1 MRTNVSFFLQEARRE
16 EGTMAK
22 KITILAD
29 VQLETTQA
37 LNKYDRLQKEI
48 KKQGIEAPIQISRN
62 QAALSETIRR
72 LKKELADLGDE
83 ESFDSK
89 KWEQSVKII
98 AKMKEASAELTTSF
112 KDLAK
117 ADPNKLISSSLKK
130 QFDRMQLLTK
140 NLSLARKNIQEKG
153 MDSGI
158 KKDLKTAEA
167 NYQTLKE
174 EVAQKEK
181 RLEELKKTLRYEEG
195 KPLSFEK
202 ARTKA
207 GKPFADTPQ
216 NRGKFEK
223 AANELKDILQKQ
235 TELETA
241 SERIVTLREQA
252 AKNLDRDIE
261 NQKKWSEELSRLFKN
276 HGLDYSP
283 EEITLM
289 DPNQLKILQQELEG
303 VKETQIAE
311 YMKQLSFETDEFQ
324 ETLRKAQVIGKEELI
339 STRKAE
345 DAQRSIDRLKDK
357 LTNLL
362 SVAAVM
368 RTIKTLFRGTTQV
381 VKELD
386 SVMSETA
393 VVTDFSISDMWEK
406 LPEYIHHANRLGV
419 AVKEVY
425 AATTLLYQQGLN
437 TNQAFGIGVET
448 MKMARIAGLDA
459 AKATDLLTSAVRGFQ
474 MELDEKSATRIVD
487 VYANLAAKS
496 ASNVQELSTAM
507 SKVAALAHSTGLTFE
522 TTTALLAQGIETTR
536 EPAESIGT
544 ALKTVVARFAELKKP
559 LEEIG
564 EVDGELVD
572 ANRVEG
578 ALRTVG
584 IALRDSSGQF
594 RDLDSVMKEISAKW
608 DNMTIMQQRYIATM
622 AAGSRQQSRFIA
634 MMADNARF
642 QELYGYALDSSG
654 TANLQFEKTLE
665 SLDAKMAKLKN
676 AWDEFRLGILNSTFI
691 KTGVD
696 LLTKLLTTINK
707 LTKGSNQLVSAF
719 TKVGLVFGAGL
730 GAKKLINPIFA
741 GLAKTFGTK
750 GEEMGNV
757 FTAGLFKSLTKSS
770 FVSSFGEIGT
780 SAEGID
786 LIKGMYKEAISGL
799 GTDFQLELATVMDS
813 DKFAELMSVA
823 TISEQK
829 QGLEFITNKIKSNDL
844 TLEAIKNEELFTNL
858 TQRRIAIENDGFLQ
872 SIGRKIIQ
880 RRELKKL
887 TAART
892 DETVA
897 TLRQQ
902 AAQEAATATTTKA
915 TLTTLGYVAA
925 IAAAIIALVAL
936 FKYLESLSLTAQL
949 ERAKEKAETLKT
961 ALEAAKETLSN
972 FENETQ
978 KLRDLKDE
986 LGELTQGTKEWGDK
1000 LLEIN
1005 EQVQELI
1012 TQFPELAKFL
1022 SYDTGTGQ
1030 WSLSAQGISEARD
1043 QLKNTKG
1050 ITGYAAQLAEA
1061 HVSEISK
1068 ALDIESIRKNYTRQT
1083 AASYNPR
1090 TRSFTSN
1097 TDYTFEK
1104 FIEAIDKGK
1113 NIEELAIRI
1122 GEDMKMSRD
1131 EALRIFGGIGTQYKR
1146 ATTSDENV
1154 HTRIGVT
1161 SLLEDKFEPVVIDAL
1176 AKFEATATSPETAET
1191 EIKKLSEGYTNYSVE
1206 QLKEQLKSRGVAED
1220 TIESLGNKL
1229 KDLKDYVARLDYAEK
1244 VQEELTDMGNAI
1256 VGYPK
1261 EDQAKILRFLS
1272 GDLLQDDVID
1282 GLDENFKAILEKII
1296 PNPER
1301 LNALISQFES
1311 KADIFDEFK
1320 DWEKGSSFTISVLE
1334 ALKKSFETLA
1344 IQGIDTNAAKELVTS
1359 FLETGSDLTIQEQN
1373 KLAKSFAKI
1382 DFTKPLR
1389 LEDLKGAISGAG
1401 LSLDRFSYDSLAL
1414 LEQQINRL
1422 TGAVKRVNLDDLT
1435 AQIKKLQP
1443 IISSIKKGDHEGA
1456 FSQAEYEAITNANPD
1471 LLKDFWPDA
1480 EGNFIYVGD
1489 SLLTL
1494 AKVLDKA
1501 IEEDSQLGKKQ
1512 ASEIIT
1518 TVDKYDSEST
1528 SDIVL
1533 LNRIQN
1539 AGQSG
1544 IFGIEGFS
1552 QKTNFWNDDGSINE
1566 ELVSALAAEVRN
1578 AGFQAQQEYD
1588 RFSAA
1593 EVSQIAQRMSP
1604 NEIGAQLE
1612 AYATQEAP
1620 LSVEDQ
1626 EQVENLQKALNFLKI
1641 EYGATTDEIER
1652 YAVELRT
1659 LGYTQLDL
1667 SDKAKQ
1673 AAILNRQLFKTFEDS
1688 SGAIKE
1694 YLGDIENLKKG
1705 TDAYEV
1711 TLKNLAA
1718 ALDISPDNHFLDSVH
1733 VLNLMNE
1740 AAGGSL
1746 DSLLSLRSLL
1756 MEPFQAYLDAE
1767 GEIDLSAIE
1776 GGLAGMT
1783 EEMKN
1788 SYEMLIKLGMVE
1800 IKWIRAEGEVE
1811 YYEYDLANN
1820 EFVKKI
1826 AKTGQLYP
1834 QITPLNKSALTQS
1847 HMNLHKGTGRKSSGG
1862 GGGKKE
1868 EPWKNTYDWLY
1879 NLTQKINAELRE
1891 REKLEKRYNRLL
1903 ESRSASGAD
1912 LLANSKK
1919 ELRSLEVQHGL
1930 QSAML
1935 RNRQAEVTKFMSD
1948 NKRLNQYGTYDATS
1962 GMVQIDWE
1970 KINQVK
1976 SQDTGK
1982 DITEYIGKLEE
1993 IRDQINDAEDALW
2006 DIEDSVKEII
2016 ERGRDSYL
2024 DLEERI
2030 KEALVGSYQ
2039 SQIDKLSEINDSISD
2054 TNSKLLDEIRK
2065 TLDKL
2070 RQDRQNEKTE
2080 QELADKQTRLA
2091 YLRQDTSGGN
2101 LTEILRLERE
2111 ISESTESYTDQLIDQ
2126 KINELQEQND
2136 EAREQREKQIELAQ
2150 SQLDH
2155 TVAQGLLWDEVHSIL
2170 MDSFDEQGELKGIAA
2185 AMRAIDKSSL
2195 TAEQKIQAKAELMQG
2210 ILSDETYGLEQLT
2223 LSSGWIGNLT
2233 EKEKE
2238 EIEKLLQEGGLP
2250 KLIGDH
2256 EGWVAESPL
2265 NQATNMGKL
2274 VSQGKDAWDWMQTKD
2289 FTPKVINNIEVNVPP
2304 NPPIKVITNV
2314 TVSGGGTTSHKKDV
2328 DPPGDTTY
2336 SRRILS
2342 GSSRNTLFE
2351 VTSST
2356 GKKWKVNLT
2365 SNGEF
2370 VDGVRKTRQQIRDM
2384 FPGAGFKKG
2393 GLADFTGPAWLDGT
2407 SSNPEM
2413 VLNAKDTKNF
2423 IQLKDILG
2431 SLLKGSSV
2439 TPSAAG
2445 ANVHYNIQVHVD
2457 EFGSDYDVDKF
2468 LDKLKKELDATGR
2481 YRNVNSVGF
2490 MR

>member
-1 MRTNVSFFLQEARRE
+1 MRE
-16 EGTMAK
+16 
-22 KITILAD
+22 
-29 VQLETTQA
+29 
-37 LNKYDRLQKEI
+37 
-48 KKQGIEAPIQISRN
+48 
-62 QAALSETIRR
+62 
-72 LKKELADLGDE
+72 
-83 ESFDSK
+83 
-89 KWEQSVKII
+89 
-98 AKMKEASAELTTSF
+98 
-112 KDLAK
+112 
-117 ADPNKLISSSLKK
+117 
-130 QFDRMQLLTK
+130 
-140 NLSLARKNIQEKG
+140 
-153 MDSGI
+153 
-158 KKDLKTAEA
+158 
-167 NYQTLKE
+167 
-174 EVAQKEK
+174 
-181 RLEELKKTLRYEEG
+181 
-195 KPLSFEK
+195 
-202 ARTKA
+202 RTKIN
-207 GKPFADTPQ
+207 D
-216 NRGKFEK
+216 
-223 AANELKDILQKQ
+223 LC
-235 TELETA
+235 
-241 SERIVTLREQA
+241 
-252 AKNLDRDIE
+252 
-261 NQKKWSEELSRLFKN
+261 
-276 HGLDYSP
+276 
-283 EEITLM
+283 
-289 DPNQLKILQQELEG
+289 
-303 VKETQIAE
+303 
-311 YMKQLSFETDEFQ
+311 
-324 ETLRKAQVIGKEELI
+324 
-339 STRKAE
+339 
-345 DAQRSIDRLKDK
+345 
-357 LTNLL
+357 
-362 SVAAVM
+362 
-368 RTIKTLFRGTTQV
+368 GT
-381 VKELD
+381 
-386 SVMSETA
+386 
-393 VVTDFSISDMWEK
+393 
-406 LPEYIHHANRLGV
+406 YR
-419 AVKEVY
+419 
-425 AATTLLYQQGLN
+425 LN

-642 QELYGYALDSSG
+642 QELYGYALNSSG

-707 LTKGSNQLVSAF
+707 LTKGSNQLFSAF

-750 GEEMGNV
+750 GEEMGGV
-757 FTAGLFKSLTKSS
+757 FTAGLFKSLAKSS
-770 FVSSFGEIGT
+770 FVSSFGGIGT

-786 LIKGMYKEAISGL
+786 VIKGMYEEAISGL
-799 GTDFQLELATVMDS
+799 GTDLQPELATIMDS

-829 QGLEFITNKIKSNDL
+829 QGLEFIVNKIKSNDL
-844 TLEAIKNEELFTNL
+844 TLEAIENEELFTDL
-858 TQRRIAIENDGFLQ
+858 TQRRIAIEKDGFLQ

-887 TAART
+887 TAAATDQT
-892 DETVA
+892 DEI
-897 TLRQQ
+897 LRQQ
-902 AAQEAATATTTKA
+902 AAQKAGAATTAKA
-915 TLTTLGYVAA
+915 TLTTLGYAAA
-925 IAAAIIALVAL
+925 ITAAIIALVAL

-1012 TQFPELAKFL
+1012 TQFPQLAKFL

-1030 WSLSAQGISEARD
+1030 WSLSPQGISEARD
-1043 QLKNTKG
+1043 QLKNTKA
-1050 ITGYAAQLAEA
+1050 TTAYAAQLAEA
-1061 HVSEISK
+1061 RVSEISK
-1068 ALDIESIRKNYTRQT
+1068 ELDIESIRKNYTRQT

-1104 FIEAIDKGK
+1104 FIEAIDKGE
-1113 NIEELAIRI
+1113 NIEELATRI

-1131 EALRIFGGIGTQYKR
+1131 EALHIFGGMATQYKR

-1256 VGYPK
+1256 AGYSNK
-1261 EDQAKILRFLS
+1261 ENQAKILRFLS

-1282 GLDENFKAILEKII
+1282 GLDEDFKAILEKII
-1296 PNPER
+1296 PDSER
-1301 LNALISQFES
+1301 LKTLISQFES
-1311 KADIFDEFK
+1311 KADIFKEFK
-1320 DWEKGSSFTISVLE
+1320 DWETGSSFTINTLE
-1334 ALKKSFETLA
+1334 ALKKSFEILA
-1344 IQGIDTNAAKELVTS
+1344 TQGIDTDAAKELVTS
-1359 FLETGSDLTIQEQN
+1359 FLETGSDLTTQEQN

-1422 TGAVKRVNLDDLT
+1422 TRAVKRVNLDDLT

-1443 IISSIKKGDHEGA
+1443 IISSIRKGDHGGE
-1456 FSQAEYEAITNANPD
+1456 FSQAEYEAITDANPD
-1471 LLKDFWPDA
+1471 LLKDFWQDA
-1480 EGNFIYVGD
+1480 EGKFIYVGD

-1494 AKVLDKA
+1494 AKVLDIA

-1518 TVDKYDSEST
+1518 TADKYDSEST
-1528 SDIVL
+1528 SDLNFLSKIL
-1533 LNRIQN
+1533 L
-1539 AGQSG
+1539 AGKSD

-1552 QKTNFWNDDGSINE
+1552 KKTKFWNDDGYVDE

-1578 AGFQAQQEYD
+1578 AAFQAQQEYD
-1588 RFSAA
+1588 RFSAG

-1783 EEMKN
+1783 QEMKN

-1820 EFVKKI
+1820 ELVKKI

-1834 QITPLNKSALTQS
+1834 QITPLNKSALTES

-1862 GGGKKE
+1862 GGGKK

-1912 LLANSKK
+1912 LLANSKR
-1919 ELRSLEVQHGL
+1919 ELRNLEVQHGL

-1935 RNRQAEVTKFMSD
+1935 RNRQAELTKFMSD
-1948 NKRLNQYGTYDATS
+1948 NKRLNQYGTYDVTS

-2006 DIEDSVKEII
+2006 DIEDSVKEIM
-2016 ERGRDSYL
+2016 ERGKDSYL

-2030 KEALVGSYQ
+2030 KEALVGNYQ
-2039 SQIDKLSEINDSISD
+2039 SQIDKLSEINDSIND
-2054 TNSKLLDEIRK
+2054 TNDKLLGEIRK

-2080 QELADKQTRLA
+2080 QDLADKQTRLA

-2155 TVAQGLLWDEVHSIL
+2155 AVAQGLLWDEVHSIL
-2170 MDSFDEQGELKGIAA
+2170 MDSFNEQGELKGIAA
-2185 AMRAIDKSSL
+2185 AMRAIDESSL
-2195 TAEQKIQAKAELMQG
+2195 TEQEKIQEKAKLMQA
-2210 ILSDETYGLEQLT
+2210 ILSDETYGLEQLK
-2223 LSSGWIGNLT
+2223 LSSEWVGELT
-2233 EKEKE
+2233 EDEIA

-2250 KLIGDH
+2250 KLIGIH
-2256 EGWVAESPL
+2256 EGWMEKSPL
-2265 NQATNMGKL
+2265 NQATNMGDL
-2274 VSQGKDAWDWMQTKD
+2274 VSQGKAAWNWMQTTD
-2289 FTPKVINNIEVNVPP
+2289 FTPEVINNIEVNVPP
-2304 NPPIKVITNV
+2304 NPPIKVVTNV
-2314 TVSGGGTTSHKKDV
+2314 TVSGGGTTSNEKDI
-2328 DPPGDTTY
+2328 DPP
-2336 SRRILS
+2336 
-2342 GSSRNTLFE
+2342 SS
-2351 VTSST
+2351 
-2356 GKKWKVNLT
+2356 
-2365 SNGEF
+2365 
-2370 VDGVRKTRQQIRDM
+2370 GVRSPGGGGSGYTVGGIQNKVM
-2384 FPGAGFKKG
+2384 FHKKG
-2393 GLADFTGPAWLDGT
+2393 GLADYTGPAWMHGT
-2407 SSNPEM
+2407 PSDPEL